1 MSFGIIVAST
11 IIFQGCQEDDIVT
24 SNELS
29 YLSLPQGIDLSNA
42 SVNDMNVLSKALGR
56 LDVSKK
62 KGLYHI
68 KQTSGAQVNIS
79 EDLFNFIKGLYDHTN
94 KIFQSY
100 SLSYSLPR
108 LKSGNPE
115 EGTSSDCMAHAIS
128 YAGGGTYGT
137 VGCYLLS
144 QYNGL
149 SVPLSSFSDACQ
161 HFFPNG
167 STASIGEFSNG
178 SMNNAIIIYMTGPNT
193 AHAVNGTYYD
203 QSNGTVWFHDP
214 QSGENGVL
222 NANDITNIY
231 RP

>member
-1 MSFGIIVAST
+1 
-11 IIFQGCQEDDIVT
+11 
-24 SNELS
+24 
-29 YLSLPQGIDLSNA
+29 LSLDQKIDLSNA
-42 SVNDMNVLSKALGR
+42 SEKDMNILSEALGR
-56 LDVSKK
+56 LDVFKK
-62 KGLYHI
+62 DGFYQI
-68 KQTSGAQVNIS
+68 KQASGAEVNIS
-79 EDLFNFIKGLYDHTN
+79 EALFDFIKSGFDHTN
-94 KIFQSY
+94 ETFKSH

-108 LKSGNPE
+108 LKSGDT
-115 EGTSSDCMAHAIS
+115 EGEGDSTSSDCMVHAIS

-149 SVPLSSFSDACQ
+149 SVPLSSFSDACL

-178 SMNNAIIIYMTGPNT
+178 SMNNAIIIFMTGPNT
-193 AHAVNGTYYD
+193 AHAVNGISYD
-203 QSNGTVWFHDP
+203 QSTGTVWFHDP
-214 QSGENGVL
+214 QSGGDGVL